1 MEEKMKKMAS
11 QLPIMSFVV
20 MGVMHVILFMVVC
33 MMCSALFGILGIPM
47 ALAIAYGYW
56 LYGEP
61 MWTKMAQ
68 TSDTIV
74 EKLKANG
81 YSI

>member
-1 MEEKMKKMAS
+1 MTP
-11 QLPIMSFVV
+11 QLPIMSFSV
-20 MGVMHVILFMVVC
+20 MCVMHIILFALVWIV
-33 MMCSALFGILGIPM
+33 CSALFGILGLPI

-61 MWTKMAQ
+61 IWTKMAQ
-68 TSDTIV
+68 TSDMIV

-81 YSI
+81 ISI

>member
-1 MEEKMKKMAS
+1 
-11 QLPIMSFVV
+11 MSFIVIC
-20 MGVMHVILFMVVC
+20 VMHIILFALVWIV
-33 MMCSALFGILGIPM
+33 CSALFGILGLPI

-61 MWTKMAQ
+61 IWTKMAQ

-81 YSI
+81 ISI